1 MDALDVIEAFA
12 VLGSHDAYD
21 AHDLHDE
28 RQSGRTFT
36 MAITDDL
43 RKTLSDPTPL
53 YFAAG
58 TADLALQQA
67 KKVPGL
73 VEQLRV
79 EAPARFEAV
88 RNTDPKTVQEKAGA
102 RAKEATARAKEA
114 TARAKEAQESLQ
126 SRVTDFISTL
136 DGDIKKLGSTLD
148 ADLKKLGES
157 AQDFALRGVGV
168 AAEYAVKA
176 RETYEKVAEHGE
188 QAVRTW
194 RGEAA
199 EEIEELAIA
208 VEPSAEPKTEPK
220 TDPVQVK
227 ETGAPKPAPAAVT
240 VPAPEAKTSTVK
252 KAPVRKP
259 VAKKTT
265 PPTK

>member
-1 MDALDVIEAFA
+1 
-12 VLGSHDAYD
+12 
-21 AHDLHDE
+21 
-28 RQSGRTFT
+28 

-67 KKVPGL
+67 KKVPGI
-73 VEQLRV
+73 VEQLRA

-88 RNTDPKTVQEKAGA
+88 RTTDPKAVQEKAQA
-102 RAKEATARAKEA
+102 RAKEASAKV
-114 TARAKEAQESLQ
+114 KETQESLQ
-126 SRVTDFISTL
+126 AKVTDFLATL
-136 DGDIKKLGSTLD
+136 DGDIKKLGSTID
-148 ADLKKLGES
+148 ADLKKFGES

-188 QAVRTW
+188 QAVKTW

-199 EEIEELAIA
+199 EEIEELAVA
-208 VEPSAEPKTEPK
+208 VEPKAEPVEVK
-220 TDPVQVK
+220 TD
-227 ETGAPKPAPAAVT
+227 AAKPAEATATPAAAKK
-240 VPAPEAKTSTVK
+240 PAAK
-252 KAPVRKP
+252 KAPARRP
-259 VAKKTT
+259 TTAKKTT
-265 PPTK
+265 PPAK

>member
-1 MDALDVIEAFA
+1 
-12 VLGSHDAYD
+12 
-21 AHDLHDE
+21 
-28 RQSGRTFT
+28 

-73 VEQLRV
+73 VEQLRA

-88 RNTDPKTVQEKAGA
+88 RNTDTKAVQEKAQA
-102 RAKEATARAKEA
+102 RVKETQARVKE
-114 TARAKEAQESLQ
+114 TQESLQ
-126 SRVTDFISTL
+126 AKVTDFLATL
-136 DGDIKKLGSTLD
+136 DGDFKKLGSTLD
-148 ADLKKLGES
+148 ADMKKFGES

-188 QAVRTW
+188 QAVKTW

-208 VEPSAEPKTEPK
+208 VEPKAEPKAE
-220 TDPVQVK
+220 PVQAK
-227 ETGAPKPAPAAVT
+227 EQAKPTEAKAAPAPTAAPTAAQAQAKKPAAKKTPAR
-240 VPAPEAKTSTVK
+240 KTTT
-252 KAPVRKP
+252 
-259 VAKKTT
+259 AKKTT
-265 PPTK
+265 PPAK